1 MRLIDADAFV
11 LNLRELKLVECTI
24 RRDVSPRNSIRW
36 WQYQTL
42 IWFIDALI
50 KTLKDPDRVPT
61 IEAEPVKHGEWAMDY
76 DCGAIVYVCSL
87 CGEHYWTEYEHDK
100 KPNYCPHCGA
110 HMKEG

>member
-61 IEAEPVKHGEWAMDY
+61 IEAEPVRYGRWVGRDIDHMWLR
-76 DCGAIVYVCSL
+76 CSL
-87 CGEHYWTEYEHDK
+87 CGKEAHGATT
-100 KPNYCPHCGA
+100 YCPNCGA